1 MICNYLQLIQ
11 VSIQNSSVDRPFN
24 VFFLSGD
31 YFMYML
37 DFCESVCNLKINTK
51 QYKYKVRKMMGQIQR
66 NLTLAKQKR
75 LSNICLLLWG
85 VLCFKK
91 LILNI
96 ELGNSFLISNPE

>member
-1 MICNYLQLIQ
+1 MMICNYLQLIQ

-51 QYKYKVRKMMGQIQR
+51 QYNYKVRNMIGQTHR

-75 LSNICLLLWG
+75 
-85 VLCFKK
+85 
-91 LILNI
+91 
-96 ELGNSFLISNPE
+96 